1 MPYLSAFARFRDQV
15 RQSARDLKGWSH
27 HISSCNAVVCGFR
40 AEAVLCVI
48 SFLVSLD
55 YKDTR
60 KFFFALDIK
69 MDIRICLGGVPFTC
83 KQLHYKYKPNNK

>member
-60 KFFFALDIK
+60 KFFLPLTLKCALEFV
-69 MDIRICLGGVPFTC
+69 LVTFHS
-83 KQLHYKYKPNNK
+83 QANNT